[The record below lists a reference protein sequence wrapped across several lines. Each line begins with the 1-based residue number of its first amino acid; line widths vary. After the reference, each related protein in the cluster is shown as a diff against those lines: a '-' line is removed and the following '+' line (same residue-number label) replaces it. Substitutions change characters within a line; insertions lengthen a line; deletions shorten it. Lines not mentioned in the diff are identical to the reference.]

1 MKDKIKKSSHPV
13 MFFVYMSILVV
24 ILSGIFSALNFQV
37 TYDVLTTIAGEVESK
52 TVAINSL
59 LSFDGLKYLFT
70 SSYDN
75 LNNFVPFTSLLIGAI
90 SFGIALKSGFFKTL
104 FNRITS
110 KVPKWLIVFLYS
122 LLCIVFSASGNT
134 AYILIL
140 PIGAILFMSMGRNP
154 IGGLALGFAS
164 IASAHGAGLFVNSL
178 DYNLVSTTEAS
189 AKLISSEYTVA
200 QNSNLIFMIAAAL
213 VIAAIFT
220 LVCEKVMVRK
230 QGRNLLSDY
239 EETVVEEERENKGL
253 IGALVATLVFLIPL
267 ILMIIPG
274 KGFIGLLLDKS
285 QTGYV
290 NMLFSDEAL
299 FMSNLVSIISLL
311 FGIQGFVY
319 GVVAGTIRKIRDMVN
334 FSTDYLKS
342 IGGIFV
348 LIFFAA
354 QFYGIVN
361 QTNIGNVAAGFFAN
375 IISSSDFSFIPL
387 VVLLLLFVA
396 LTNIIMPSS
405 IDKWAIFA
413 PTVVPAMVKANI
425 TPEFAQLIYRAG
437 DSITNCITPV
447 FMYFVIFIGFIE
459 VYTKNKNEFS
469 IKGCYRAIL
478 PYFAVAILVWLLLI
492 ICWYIIGLPIGPN
505 IYPGL

>member
-1 MKDKIKKSSHPV
+1 
-13 MFFVYMSILVV
+13 
-24 ILSGIFSALNFQV
+24 
-37 TYDVLTTIAGEVESK
+37 
-52 TVAINSL
+52 
-59 LSFDGLKYLFT
+59 
-70 SSYDN
+70 
-75 LNNFVPFTSLLIGAI
+75 
-90 SFGIALKSGFFKTL
+90 
-104 FNRITS
+104 
-110 KVPKWLIVFLYS
+110 
-122 LLCIVFSASGNT
+122 
-134 AYILIL
+134 
-140 PIGAILFMSMGRNP
+140 
-154 IGGLALGFAS
+154 
-164 IASAHGAGLFVNSL
+164 
-178 DYNLVSTTEAS
+178 
-189 AKLISSEYTVA
+189 
-200 QNSNLIFMIAAAL
+200 
-213 VIAAIFT
+213 
-220 LVCEKVMVRK
+220 
-230 QGRNLLSDY
+230 
-239 EETVVEEERENKGL
+239 
-253 IGALVATLVFLIPL
+253 
-267 ILMIIPG
+267 
-274 KGFIGLLLDKS
+274 
-285 QTGYV
+285 
-290 NMLFSDEAL
+290 
-299 FMSNLVSIISLL
+299 
-311 FGIQGFVY
+311 
-319 GVVAGTIRKIRDMVN
+319 MVN

-387 VVLLLLFVA
+387 VMLLLLFVA